1 MSDNDRI
8 LRMESE
14 LQSLGK
20 KVTRMESAIF
30 DDNGSQGI
38 ITKFKELWESFWRWH
53 DETWIEFISK
63 ERRESCFY
71 IREKEELRGKKQ
83 FSMAKFAFITKEIA
97 QATGTAIILLKLF
110 KVIP

>member
-1 MSDNDRI
+1 M
-8 LRMESE
+8 
-14 LQSLGK
+14 
-20 KVTRMESAIF
+20 TRVESAIF

-63 ERRESCFY
+63 DRRESCFY
-71 IREKEELRGKKQ
+71 IREKLELRNKKQ

-97 QATGTAIILLKLF
+97 QAVGTAIILLKLF
-110 KVIP
+110 GVIP